1 MTLLGEASILA
12 EVIRPARSHITA
24 AIADRLAVLGTT
36 PQIGLQRGYAEEAPA
51 VYVMPGRET
60 PTHEYGD
67 EARAAEYSVVVIVDR
82 TQYTLPD
89 YEVIDRIGAIA
100 HKALMAHADDALS
113 RADAIVLTSIRPG
126 HSEDQ
131 GDTIGVELS
140 YTITYSVDP
149 AEFTN
154 AI

>member
-1 MTLLGEASILA
+1 MTILGEASILA

-24 AIADRLAVLGTT
+24 AMANRLAVLGTT
-36 PQIGLQRGYAEEAPA
+36 PQIGLTRGYAEEAPA
-51 VYVMPGRET
+51 IYIPPGRET
-60 PTHEYGD
+60 PTHEYGV
-67 EARAAEYSVVVIVDR
+67 ASRSAEYSVVAIVDR
-82 TQYTLPD
+82 TQYTIPE
-89 YEVIDRIGAIA
+89 YEVIDRIGAVA
-100 HKALMAHADDALS
+100 HKAMMAHADDALS

-140 YTITYSVDP
+140 YAITYSVDP
-149 AEFTN
+149 AEFNN

>member
-1 MTLLGEASILA
+1 MLGEASILA

-24 AIADRLAVLGTT
+24 AMADRLAALGTT

-51 VYVMPGRET
+51 VYITPGRET
-60 PTHEYGD
+60 PAHEYGS
-67 EARAAEYSVVVIVDR
+67 ESRAAEYSVVVIVDR
-82 TQYTLPD
+82 AQYTIPD
-89 YEVIDRIGAIA
+89 YEVIDRIGAVA

-113 RADAIVLTSIRPG
+113 RTDSIVLTSIRPG

-131 GDTIGVELS
+131 GNTIGVELS

>member
-1 MTLLGEASILA
+1 MLGEAEILA

-24 AIADRLAVLGTT
+24 AIASRLAILGAT
-36 PQIGLQRGYAEEAPA
+36 PLIGIPRGYSEEAPA
-51 VYVMPGRET
+51 IYITPGRET
-60 PTHEYGD
+60 PTPEYGLD
-67 EARAAEYSVVVIVDR
+67 AWAAEYSVVVIVDR

-113 RADAIVLTSIRPG
+113 AADVIVCTGKRPG

-149 AEFTN
+149 AEFN
-154 AI
+154 HAI